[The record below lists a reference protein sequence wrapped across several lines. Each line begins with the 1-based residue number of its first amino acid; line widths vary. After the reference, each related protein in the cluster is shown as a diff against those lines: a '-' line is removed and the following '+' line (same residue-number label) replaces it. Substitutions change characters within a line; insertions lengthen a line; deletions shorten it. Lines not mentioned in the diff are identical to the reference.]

1 MDIIDERG
9 CKGMSLCNKH
19 YFKHVNTSPQ
29 RRIDTSTKSLVIKE
43 ASLCIFQKASLSVEA
58 AVVIPLVC
66 AFYVTILFLFHV
78 LSIQV
83 RVEEALYYAGRKVA
97 VESTVVTDEVLQFA
111 SAQAIL
117 AWELG
122 EDKRIERYVEGGALG
137 VTLLGS
143 KFQEDR
149 VELVATYRVKFPLSF
164 MGIEDIGLWNRGSF
178 QKWVGDLPKEEAGE
192 VVVYIT
198 PNGSVYHRLE
208 SCRALTIRVKQAFF
222 WTMESIRGENG
233 QKYYACSRCVEK
245 ISKEDLVYYTDYGE
259 RYHQRINCSYIKRTY
274 EKKKLSEVTDKRP
287 CSLCCGGNESD

>member
-1 MDIIDERG
+1 
-9 CKGMSLCNKH
+9 MSLCNKH
-19 YFKHVNTSPQ
+19 YFKHVSTSPQ
-29 RRIDTSTKSLVIKE
+29 RRIDTSQKSLVIKE

-66 AFYVTILFLFHV
+66 AFYVTVLFLFHV

-83 RVEEALYYAGRKVA
+83 RVEEALHYAGRKVA

-164 MGIEDIGLWNRGSF
+164 MGIEDIVLWNRGSF

-245 ISKEDLVYYTDYGE
+245 ISKEDLV
-259 RYHQRINCSYIKRTY
+259 
-274 EKKKLSEVTDKRP
+274 
-287 CSLCCGGNESD
+287 